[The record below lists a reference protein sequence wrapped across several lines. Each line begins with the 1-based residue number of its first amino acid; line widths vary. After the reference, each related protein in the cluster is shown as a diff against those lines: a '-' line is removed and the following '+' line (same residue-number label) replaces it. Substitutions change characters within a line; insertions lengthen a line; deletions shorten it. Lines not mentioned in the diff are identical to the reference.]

1 MSEPLILL
9 AFSLILPLSAT
20 QADTAPA
27 VYQDPRSMVRQA
39 TQAVEGDSAGHLTAR
54 WRAGLQ
60 YDPRDRA
67 AAIGLATIARLTYD
81 FPTADEYYRRVYDSD
96 STRPDRHTV
105 YARLGLAQGL
115 YAEGRM
121 QEADTLFARAR
132 MDARALRDRGA
143 EGEALFWLGTV
154 RVLFQGPEEALAL
167 LDTALSVLPA
177 RAQDLQTATR
187 CRRAHM
193 LVVLGRADA
202 ARELGAALALARR
215 LGDPLAEGHCLRAL
229 AMELRYRGQADSST
243 SVYRTLEDLRRR
255 TRDRSNLARALVW
268 RGDVLRQEANYGEA
282 REVLREALIEAG
294 ASHNLNAA
302 AEAKLL
308 LGALFLAL
316 NDHLTAAGY
325 VDQAGAT
332 YAALGDSSGLMVARS
347 WRTSVSAAAG
357 DLSRARREALEALG
371 YFRRMGRL
379 VDQWELYQALAD
391 LALREGDWVGA
402 ERALDE
408 ASALMR
414 RHGGTAWAAEQP
426 FERGRVALARGELAS
441 AERAFARHLAGL
453 DPAERLWRY
462 EARTRLAEIH
472 ARRGELARAEGELRA
487 AGDEL
492 DAWRATLA
500 DKEMRVLAFQA
511 SQPEE
516 NDRNASVA
524 RVIAMLAAGGRAGA
538 AFELAERRRAREL
551 VDGLSRG
558 EALRAGS
565 ATPTQEAARWD
576 AGPVTTAEVAARLPD
591 EHTALLEFV
600 VGAGGAPATLFVVQR
615 DGVRARVLPLS
626 DSLGPWVGRFAALME
641 RGGVQESAERSLG
654 AALLDPSLGLLDST
668 ITRLVIVPDGPLHR
682 VPWDALRLPG
692 GGYAVERYAISIAP
706 SAAVLIALG
715 RRAVNPD
722 TGRIRLLALGDPAFA
737 EESAAGDSL
746 SAQEAAET
754 YPSAFAAAGGLPR
767 LAGSAKEARL
777 VARYAARAEVR
788 LRQQASAAYLKRA
801 ALDPF
806 RVIHLA
812 THAVVDDRSLTRT
825 ALALAPGDG
834 ESGFLGPGDLA
845 ALKLDADLVVLSAC
859 RTAGGMVVEGEGIQ
873 GLTAPLLQ
881 AGARAVVATR
891 WRIGDRRTVGFV
903 ESFYDALAQ
912 GLPLGDALRAAKL
925 DAISRGAPP
934 REWAAFTAVGDPLV
948 TVPLRR
954 PPAVAR
960 WGLLTALGLAGLAIA
975 FAAWIRTGARAARC

>member
-9 AFSLILPLSAT
+9 ALSLALPPPAT
-20 QADTAPA
+20 QADTIPA
-27 VYQDPRSMVRQA
+27 VYEDPRSIVREA
-39 TQAVEGDSAGHLTAR
+39 TQAVEQDSAGHLAAQWKAR
-54 WRAGLQ
+54 LQ

-67 AAIGLATIARLTYD
+67 AAIGLGTIARLTYD
-81 FPTADEYYRRVYDSD
+81 YPTADEYYRRLDGTDSP
-96 STRPDRHTV
+96 RPDRHAV

-115 YAEGRM
+115 YAQGRM
-121 QEADTLFARAR
+121 QEADILFARAR
-132 MDARALRDRGA
+132 VDARALRDRTA

-167 LDTALSVLPA
+167 LDTALSVLPE
-177 RAQDLQTATR
+177 RAQDLQTASR
-187 CRRAHM
+187 CRRSHM

-202 ARELGAALALARR
+202 TRELRAALALAGR
-215 LGDPLAEGHCLRAL
+215 LGDASAEGHCLRAL

-243 SVYRTLEDLRRR
+243 AVYRTLEELRRR

-268 RGDVLRQEANYGEA
+268 RGDVLRQEAIYGEA
-282 REVLREALIEAG
+282 REVLRQALIEAG

-316 NDHLTAAGY
+316 NDHLTAARY
-325 VDQAGAT
+325 VDQAVAT
-332 YAALGDSSGLMVARS
+332 YAALGDSSGLMVGRS

-357 DLSRARREALEALG
+357 DFSRARREALEALA

-379 VDQWELYQALAD
+379 VDQWELYQTLAD
-391 LALREGDWVGA
+391 FALREGDWVGA

-462 EARTRLAEIH
+462 EGRTRLAEIY
-472 ARRGELARAEGELRA
+472 ARRGELARAEAELRA

-492 DAWRATLA
+492 DSWRATLA
-500 DKEMRVLAFQA
+500 DKELRVLAFQA

-524 RVIAMLAAGGRAGA
+524 RVIAMLAAGGRTGA

-551 VDGLSRG
+551 VDGLLQG

-565 ATPTQEAARWD
+565 ATPREVAARWE
-576 AGPVTTAEVAARLPD
+576 AGPVTAAGIAARLPD

-615 DGVRARVLPLS
+615 AGVRARVLPLS
-626 DSLGPWVGRFAALME
+626 DSLGRWVGRFAALME
-641 RGGVQESAERSLG
+641 RGGATESVERSLG
-654 AALLDPSLGLLDST
+654 AALFGPSLGLLDSNV
-668 ITRLVIVPDGPLHR
+668 TRLVIVPDGPLHR

-706 SAAVLIALG
+706 SAAVLVALG
-715 RRAVNPD
+715 HRAGQPD
-722 TGRIRLLALGDPAFA
+722 TAPLHLLALGDPAFA
-737 EESAAGDSL
+737 EEAATRDSPA
-746 SAQEAAET
+746 AQGAAET
-754 YPSAFAAAGGLPR
+754 YPSAFAVTGGLPR
-767 LAGSAKEARL
+767 LAASAKEARL
-777 VARYAARAEVR
+777 VARYAPRAEVR

-812 THAVVDDRSLTRT
+812 THALVDDRSLTRT
-825 ALALAPGDG
+825 ALALAPGEG

-903 ESFYDALAQ
+903 EGFYDALAR
-912 GLPLGDALRAAKL
+912 GLPLSDALRAAKL
-925 DAISRGAPP
+925 DAIGRGAPP

-948 TVPLRR
+948 TVPLRT

-960 WGLLTALGLAGLAIA
+960 WGLLAVLGAAGMAIA
-975 FAAWIRTGARAARC
+975 VAAWKRTGAIRA